1 MLCLNLLFETRDTDF
16 KELVEIRTDNTE
28 ELQPFQKGILFVECL
43 IEHTLVKFQPA
54 QAAVDKERGIIK
66 FHAPSMVRRI
76 LFRSRGHLSQS
87 GDKSLKSG
95 NDAVIMD
102 EAIQIGGDAFWENW
116 QPTMRA
122 SLCFVRREGTVLM
135 IRKKRGLGAGKIN
148 GPGGRLEPGETA
160 LEAAI
165 RETREEVGVTPLHPS
180 PRGEL
185 HFQFTNGLAL
195 HCVVFLAE
203 GCTGEVVET
212 DEATP
217 FWMEPSAIPYH
228 DMWADDIHWLPGVLE
243 GKTFRGYF
251 HFDEE
256 KMMSKEVVWLEG

>member
-1 MLCLNLLFETRDTDF
+1 
-16 KELVEIRTDNTE
+16 
-28 ELQPFQKGILFVECL
+28 
-43 IEHTLVKFQPA
+43 
-54 QAAVDKERGIIK
+54 
-66 FHAPSMVRRI
+66 
-76 LFRSRGHLSQS
+76 
-87 GDKSLKSG
+87 
-95 NDAVIMD
+95 
-102 EAIQIGGDAFWENW
+102 
-116 QPTMRA
+116 
-122 SLCFVRREGTVLM
+122 M